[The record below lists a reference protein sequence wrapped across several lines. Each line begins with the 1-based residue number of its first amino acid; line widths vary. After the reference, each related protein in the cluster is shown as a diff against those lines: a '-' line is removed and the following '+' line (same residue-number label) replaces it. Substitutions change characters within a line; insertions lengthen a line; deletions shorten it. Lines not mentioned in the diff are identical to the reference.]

1 MKLTDP
7 SHSLPPLLQPNS
19 PTPHPLVPLP
29 LKTFISTFVL
39 EIPTQH

>member
-7 SHSLPPLLQPNS
+7 SHSLPPLPQPYP
-19 PTPHPLVPLP
+19 PTPHSLAPLP